1 MKHIIKYLTILLI
14 CGFFI
19 PAGAVTREEMDQA
32 RALAAKA
39 YLRFAND
46 GSGYLD
52 DVSPKSMADLEKHL
66 KAKEKENIK
75 AFKGIAVPSGYESWT
90 KDQLVEFWTKSF
102 SSSSLDAKGKRGRN
116 RAKSYIS
123 NMTVSAP
130 VKAEPK
136 KEEPKKE
143 TPKKEE
149 PAPAKEEKP
158 AAPANA
164 TPSSAA
170 VDSAQATLEKA
181 EAVLEGGFESV
192 EPDPQISKVKD
203 HSAVYVIILVILV
216 AAVIALVVFA
226 SNVMKRNAAAARK
239 ANRANANAY
248 SAPSTEISGGDEQ
261 LREKFNAAMNAKN
274 RELALLTQELQNM
287 EARNAALS
295 KNVEELS
302 AEVASLRRRLSEAS
316 KPRPATP
323 SPAPAPAV
331 APAPAP
337 DHTGA
342 SNPASKEGAAPLRTI
357 YLGKVNSKG
366 IFIRA
371 DRSLSPGNSVYRL
384 DTADGYSGSFR
395 VADDTSVYEMGLAS
409 PLQSLGGGC
418 VNPELEATTGKSRI
432 VTDTAGTAIFDGGC
446 WKVLRK
452 AKIHYE

>member
-1 MKHIIKYLTILLI
+1 MKHIVKYLTILIILGI
-14 CGFFI
+14 CLS
-19 PAGAVTREEMDQA
+19 AEAVTREEMDQA

-39 YLRFAND
+39 YLRYAND

-52 DVSPKSMADLEKHL
+52 QVSPKSMADLEKQL

-75 AFKGIAVPSGYESWT
+75 AFKGIPVPSGYESWT
-90 KDQLVEFWTKSF
+90 KEQLVEFWGKAF
-102 SSSSLDAKGKRGRN
+102 SSAGLDEKGKRGRT
-116 RAKSYIS
+116 RAKNYIS
-123 NMTVSAP
+123 SMTVSAP
-130 VKAEPK
+130 VKTEPK

-143 TPKKEE
+143 TPAQS
-149 PAPAKEEKP
+149 APA
-158 AAPANA
+158 AQVN
-164 TPSSAA
+164 

-181 EAVLEGGFESV
+181 EAIVEGGIESV

-203 HSAVYVIILVILV
+203 HSAIYVIILVILV

-239 ANRANANAY
+239 DGGRNDGEY
-248 SAPSTEISGGDEQ
+248 VLQGEDSSAKEEK
-261 LREKFNAAMNAKN
+261 LREKFNAAINAKN
-274 RELALLTQELQNM
+274 QELAGMVREVENL

-295 KNVEELS
+295 KRVEELT
-302 AEVASLRRRLSEAS
+302 AEVASLHHRLSEAS
-316 KPRPATP
+316 KAQQA
-323 SPAPAPAV
+323 SV

-337 DHTGA
+337 VAQAPTSQQIHAPGA
-342 SNPASKEGAAPLRTI
+342 PSPSKETHAPLRTI

-371 DRSLSPGNSVYRL
+371 DRSLNAGNSVYRL

-395 VADDTSVYEMGLAS
+395 VAEDPSVYDMALAA

-418 VNPELEATTGKSRI
+418 VNPELENVVGKTRI
-432 VTDTAGTAIFDGGC
+432 VTDAAGTAIFDGGC